1 MQIQYK
7 DIGTYKVSDD
17 MKRKTA
23 KEILAESFHELAELK
38 STDKI
43 SIQDIVDNCG
53 YSPATFYRNFKDKY
67 DLIAWEY
74 TRGVA
79 DIMSRIGDTYEWKQ
93 TLIDGAKYFY
103 KEKEYLVNL
112 FRYTSGH
119 DSFVRYMTEINCDAL
134 KKQILISGNKE
145 RLTLQEELCVRIYC
159 LGTVSLTCEW
169 LLGIHEATTEE
180 IADIYFNSLPA
191 PLHRYLI

>member
-1 MQIQYK
+1 
-7 DIGTYKVSDD
+7 

-23 KEILAESFHELAELK
+23 KEILAESFHELANSK
-38 STDKI
+38 SIDKI
-43 SIQDIVDNCG
+43 TIQDIVDNCG

-67 DLIAWEY
+67 DLIAWEH
-74 TRGVA
+74 TRCIA
-79 DIMSRIGDTYEWKQ
+79 KIMGRIDPSHTWKQ
-93 TLIDGAKYFY
+93 ALFDAAEWYHT
-103 KEKEYLVNL
+103 EKEYLVNL
-112 FRYTSGH
+112 LRYTSGH

-159 LGTVSLTCEW
+159 LGTVNLTCEW
-169 LLGIHEATTEE
+169 LRGIHEATTEE
-180 IADIYFNSLPA
+180 IADIYFNSIPA